1 MFLFLKKYFTILI
14 SSLCLIL
21 IYLNYQ
27 LKQEL
32 IKLQLR
38 DEFHEKFKREY
49 QLISSI
55 SYNPFENKYSS
66 NSFLRNKNSFDKYI
80 LNGSEGSRLFI

>member
-14 SSLCLIL
+14 SSLYLIL
-21 IYLNYQ
+21 IYSNYQ

-32 IKLQLR
+32 LKLQLK

-49 QLISSI
+49 QLIGST
-55 SYNPFENKYSS
+55 SYNSFENNNSS
-66 NSFLRNKNSFDKYI
+66 KSFLRNKNSFDKYV
-80 LNGSEGSRLFI
+80 LNESEGLRFFI